1 MVNLN
6 NYKNKLFVNDADVI
20 NTSITTVDNSVPKL
34 PNGIYGPIS
43 AMTSNTFSVP
53 QVTVSGNKITNVS
66 KVDVAVTLNHCSY
79 CTYCSFCANNHCTKC
94 PQVRCSDCTRCTNQ
108 Y

>member
-1 MVNLN
+1 MANLTD
-6 NYKNKLFVNDADVI
+6 YKNKLYIDGQDVI
-20 NTSITTVDNSVPKL
+20 DSTNTIVDNTVPKL

-53 QVTVSGNKITNVS
+53 RVTVANHKITNVS
-66 KVDVAVTLNHCSY
+66 KVDVAVSLNHCSY

-94 PQVRCSDCTRCTNQ
+94 PQVRCSNCTRCTNQ